1 MSKGRRL
8 IGANVFKNPAR
19 YLKRTP
25 KKVSTLFKNAS
36 DILLFYSALP
46 HSIKGSKVKVVK
58 LAEL

>member
-25 KKVSTLFKNAS
+25 KKVSTLFKNAG

-46 HSIKGSKVKVVK
+46 HSIKGSKVKV
-58 LAEL
+58 LN